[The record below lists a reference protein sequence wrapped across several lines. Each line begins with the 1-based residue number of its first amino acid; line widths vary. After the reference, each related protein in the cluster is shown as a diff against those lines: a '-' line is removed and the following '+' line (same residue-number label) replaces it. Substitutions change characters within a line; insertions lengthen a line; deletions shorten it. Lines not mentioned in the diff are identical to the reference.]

1 MRELMSNDI
10 VEFSLIFLLVP
21 IASAK
26 TVLILNANSI
36 EDFAFYSTRTSSV
49 LAP

>member
-21 IASAK
+21 IASGK
-26 TVLILNANSI
+26 TLSTTCILDANSI
-36 EDFAFYSTRTSSV
+36 EKF
-49 LAP
+49 